1 MNIKVLAVLLL
12 ITLAFSTSI
21 FASSKEEK
29 IEWSQVPLKV
39 QQTITEH
46 AQGGEIIEIEKETE
60 KQGGIIYEAKIKKS
74 DGKKIEIKVDENGK
88 LIEIED
94 EDDD

>member
-1 MNIKVLAVLLL
+1 MNIKTFTILMLMS
-12 ITLAFSTSI
+12 LAFSTSSY
-21 FASSKEEK
+21 AGCNEEK
-29 IEWSQVPLKV
+29 VEWSQVPTKV

-46 AQGGEIIEIEKETE
+46 AQGGEVLKVEKETD
-60 KQGGIIYEAKIKKS
+60 KNAVVYEAKVKKT

-94 EDDD
+94 D

>member
-1 MNIKVLAVLLL
+1 ML
-12 ITLAFSTSI
+12 ITLAFSTSSY
-21 FASSKEEK
+21 AGCNEEK
-29 IEWSQVPLKV
+29 GEWSQVPAKV

-46 AQGGEIIEIEKETE
+46 AQGGEVLKVEKETD
-60 KQGGIIYEAKIKKS
+60 KNAVVYEAKVKKT

-94 EDDD
+94 D

>member
-1 MNIKVLAVLLL
+1 MNIQTLTILML
-12 ITLAFSTSI
+12 IALAFSTSGY
-21 FASSKEEK
+21 ASSNEEK
-29 IEWSQVPLKV
+29 VEWPQVPAKV

-46 AQGGEIIEIEKETE
+46 AQGGEVLKVEKET
-60 KQGGIIYEAKIKKS
+60 KRNAVVYEAKVKKA

-94 EDDD
+94 D

>member
-1 MNIKVLAVLLL
+1 MNIKKLTMLMLM
-12 ITLAFSTSI
+12 TLAFSTSSY
-21 FASSKEEK
+21 AGCNEEK
-29 IEWSQVPLKV
+29 VEWSRVPAKV

-46 AQGGEIIEIEKETE
+46 AQGGEVLKVEKETE
-60 KQGGIIYEAKIKKS
+60 KNAVVYEAKVQKS

-94 EDDD
+94 D